1 MKTELKVVIGVLLL
15 IAIVPLT
22 FLTVAFLTYDSFTES
37 QVLYHKPHEPS
48 EVESLSLEMDIGH
61 FRIRYN
67 ETPTSY
73 YAQVNVDVQV
83 AGPFVAWHSYED
95 YFEPIIWENE
105 SVSSS
110 TFILNSKGRAWHPT
124 TWLVK
129 RNVSVTVI
137 LRTDIVYEIN
147 ATTTAGS
154 VDLSIPTGVRTDN
167 IALTTTTGKISVN
180 AAENAFFHGD
190 VTLATSVGSAK
201 LYAEKAT
208 FTQDIW
214 GSATTGEVT
223 LHFSRCVFGGNV
235 IGEVTTGDLD
245 LSTYNAKYT
254 GGSTLNL
261 SATAGDIDVEIFQY
275 VDMNA
280 DVTGNVMVTT
290 GSIELVYRDNS
301 PLIGTKF
308 VGETNVGQLDYTNSG
323 GFTKEGSVF
332 SSNDYETAAHT
343 YEFALMSTVGSIK
356 VDGASNI

>member
-22 FLTVAFLTYDSFTES
+22 YLTVAYLTYDSFTET
-37 QVLYHKPHEPS
+37 QVLYYTPHEPS
-48 EVESLSLEMDIGH
+48 GVEHLSLGMDIGH

-83 AGPFVAWHSYED
+83 SGPFVAWHSYED
-95 YFEPIIWENE
+95 YFQPIIWENE

-110 TFILNSKGRAWHPT
+110 KFVLKSKDRAWHPT

-154 VDLSIPTGVRTDN
+154 VDLSIPKGVSTDD
-167 IALTTTTGKISVN
+167 IALTTTTGEVSLN
-180 AAENAFFHGD
+180 AAENASFHGD
-190 VTLATSVGSAK
+190 VTLTTSVGSAE

-214 GSATTGEVT
+214 GTATTGEVT

-235 IGEVTTGDLD
+235 IGDVTTGDLD
-245 LSTYNAKYT
+245 VFTYNAKYT
-254 GGSTLNL
+254 RENTLNL
-261 SATAGDIDVEIFQY
+261 SATTGDIDLEIFQY

-280 DVTGNVMVTT
+280 DVTGNVVVTT
-290 GSIELVYRDNS
+290 GSIELLYRDNS
-301 PLIGTKF
+301 PLIGSKF
-308 VGETNVGQLDYTNSG
+308 VGETNVGQLDYINSG

-332 SSNDYETAAHT
+332 SSDDYETATHT
-343 YEFALMSTVGSIK
+343 YEFALISTVGSIE